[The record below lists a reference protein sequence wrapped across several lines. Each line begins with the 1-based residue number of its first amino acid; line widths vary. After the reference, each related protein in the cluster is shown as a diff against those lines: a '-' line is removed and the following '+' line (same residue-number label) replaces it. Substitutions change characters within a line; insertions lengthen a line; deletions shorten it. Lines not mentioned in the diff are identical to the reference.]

1 MRYTAVAMIAV
12 GLGVGQAVAADL
24 PRAAAH
30 KAPPVAL
37 YNFTGCYVGGHG
49 GYHNDDD
56 KFSSTASLANF
67 PGGAAA
73 FLDRTYPGTTR
84 PMGYLAGV
92 QGGCNLQYGSVVIGA
107 EADASWMGGT
117 ADRSFVITNAAGVPP
132 GLVNAAV
139 NNISEA
145 RFLSTVRGRIGWAF
159 DNVLLYA
166 TGGAAFGTIHTIDT
180 LRVAGVTRTADIS
193 SRRSGWTVGAGIEFA
208 FLDNWLVRGEYLY
221 VDLGTLD
228 SPVAC
233 VGACADPTDLTAH
246 HKYTENIIRLG
257 LSYKFGGPIVA
268 RY

>member
-24 PRAAAH
+24 PRPAAH

-37 YNFTGCYVGGHG
+37 YNFTGCYVGAHG

-56 KFSSTASLANF
+56 NLSSTASPANF
-67 PGGAAA
+67 PVGGAAV
-73 FLDRTYPGTTR
+73 LDRAYPATIR
-84 PMGYLAGV
+84 PSGYLAGV
-92 QGGCNLQYGSVVIGA
+92 HGGCNLQYDSVVIGA

-117 ADRSFVITNAAGVPP
+117 FDRTFVLSGPGVPA
-132 GLVNAAV
+132 GLANATV
-139 NNISEA
+139 STIGEA
-145 RFLSTVRGRIGWAF
+145 RFLSTVRGRVGWAF

-180 LRVAGVTRTADIS
+180 LRFAGTTRTADIT
-193 SRRSGWTVGAGIEFA
+193 SRRTGWTIGAGIEFA

-233 VGACADPTDLTAH
+233 VGACAD
-246 HKYTENIIRLG
+246 
-257 LSYKFGGPIVA
+257 
-268 RY
+268 